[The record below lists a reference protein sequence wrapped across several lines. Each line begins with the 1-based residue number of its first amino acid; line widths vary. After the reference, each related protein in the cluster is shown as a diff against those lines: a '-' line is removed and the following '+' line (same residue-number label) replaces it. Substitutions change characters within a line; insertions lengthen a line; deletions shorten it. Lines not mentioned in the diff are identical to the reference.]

1 MKGRTSSMYVS
12 IVGFMNLF
20 SKHSSDLDRASASSE
35 SLDVSASLSAETSG
49 DREEVDVDVGDRMDI
64 GDLGEEIDG
73 VDR

>member
-1 MKGRTSSMYVS
+1 MRGRTSSMYVS

-35 SLDVSASLSAETSG
+35 SLDVSASLSAEASK
-49 DREEVDVDVGDRMDI
+49 DQEEEVDVGDRMDI
-64 GDLGEEIDG
+64 GYLGEEIDG

>member
-1 MKGRTSSMYVS
+1 MHVS
-12 IVGFMNLF
+12 VAGFMNLF

-35 SLDVSASLSAETSG
+35 SLDVSASSSAEASG